1 MIQSTKKEQIY
12 KLLKERI
19 EGRAYVPGSRLP
31 KEVELSAELG
41 VSRKT
46 LRPVLEQLAME
57 NLIERVKGKGTF
69 IRDAEE
75 SRTKILVLNDEQDIS
90 NPFHYIFPGVQIGAE
105 TLNATIE
112 LCSSPS
118 ILSQSEDESATRI
131 LKCGFQGII
140 WFANNFNGNEPQLPI
155 FRKTGLPILLPHA
168 IRKDRNMTGFHV
180 MGVDFR
186 KVIEDGLRYLARQ
199 GHQRVAHIASKDMRG
214 VTLEEYFQC
223 VRMAGL
229 DEDTGLLYLTDD
241 HLHKEQV
248 LCGIDFLMRRLE
260 QPPSALLCFSDFFA
274 VYVYEYCSARKIR
287 IPDDIAVLSI
297 GGQIGCNFMNPTLS
311 AIDFNSMEIGRNA
324 IRYLLEIICGK
335 RHPVPFITSP
345 HRIVERES
353 TRKLIYQ
360 QKYRKGN
367 QL

>member
-19 EGRAYVPGSRLP
+19 ERRVYVPGSRLP

-105 TLNATIE
+105 TLNVNLE

-118 ILSQSEDESATRI
+118 ILSQSEDKSATRI

-274 VYVYEYCSARKIR
+274 VYVYEYCSAAE
-287 IPDDIAVLSI
+287 D
-297 GGQIGCNFMNPTLS
+297 QNT
-311 AIDFNSMEIGRNA
+311 
-324 IRYLLEIICGK
+324 
-335 RHPVPFITSP
+335 
-345 HRIVERES
+345 
-353 TRKLIYQ
+353 
-360 QKYRKGN
+360 
-367 QL
+367 